1 MSHFAC
7 AWVPFFAVAA
17 LERLEPALVD
27 RPLVIVRGAP
37 PVARVVEAS
46 AAAREHRIGP
56 GMTEAEARARCPVL
70 LARPWSDER
79 VASARHALLDAALT
93 VSPRV
98 EDGGPGIVHVDA
110 AGLERLVGNARAV
123 ADRLVRQVSA
133 VGLRARV
140 GVAASRAAAR
150 LAAQAGPRVTIIP
163 PGGERA
169 FLAGIPLAAL
179 DLSADLAATFARWGI
194 RTLGELGGLPR
205 RSLGDRLGAAGL
217 RAHDLALG
225 LDRDP
230 FQVHVPE
237 PYWEEA
243 QGLEW
248 EIVSLEALAVVVE
261 RVLERLTGRL
271 GVVHVSADAID
282 LELWLSS
289 GAIDQRAIVLAY
301 PTRDVGLIL
310 ALIRLDLEAHP
321 PDAAVVGVT
330 LRARPAVARPTP
342 AGLWQPLAPAHRD
355 LAALLTRL
363 TSLVGAGNLGAPGL
377 VDSHDPDAFTL
388 RPFTGTST
396 DTATGTAPVNEER
409 HGCAGALRA
418 SGGLG
423 AISGPP
429 CKSIES
435 DARMMLRRTEPPSP
449 VAVEMDAGR
458 PRWVSSDG
466 ARTPVLSCA
475 GPWRISGEW
484 WDTRAWARD
493 EWDVLLADTRLCRLA
508 HDRLTDTWHLIG
520 VYD

>member
-1 MSHFAC
+1 VSHFAC
-7 AWVPFFAVAA
+7 ACVPCFAAA
-17 LERLEPALVD
+17 AFERLEPALVD
-27 RPLVIVRGAP
+27 RPLVITRGVP

-56 GMTEAEARARCPVL
+56 GMTEAEARARCPMLIV
-70 LARPWSDER
+70 RPWSDER

-98 EDGGPGIVHVDA
+98 EDAGAGIVHVDV
-110 AGLERLVGNARAV
+110 AGLERLVGDERAI

-133 VGLRARV
+133 VGLRPRI
-140 GVAASRAAAR
+140 GVAASRTAAR

-169 FLAGIPLAAL
+169 FLAGVPLAAL
-179 DLSADLAATFARWGI
+179 DLPADLAATLARWGI
-194 RTLGELGGLPR
+194 RTLGDLGGLPR
-205 RSLGDRLGAAGL
+205 RSLGDRLGPAGL

-243 QGLEW
+243 QGVEW
-248 EIVSLEALAVVVE
+248 EIVSLQALAVVIE
-261 RVLERLTGRL
+261 RVLDRLTARL
-271 GVVHVSADAID
+271 GVVHVSADTID
-282 LELWLSS
+282 LDLLLSS
-289 GAIDQRAIVLAY
+289 GATHQRAIALAY
-301 PTRDVGLIL
+301 PTRDVRLIL
-310 ALIRLDLEAHP
+310 TLIRLDLEAHP
-321 PDAAVVGVT
+321 PAAAVVGVT
-330 LRARPAVARPTP
+330 VRARPAVARPTP

-363 TSLVGAGNLGAPGL
+363 TTLVGAANLGAPGL
-377 VDSHDPDAFTL
+377 VDSHHPDAFTL
-388 RPFTGTST
+388 RPFTVS
-396 DTATGTAPVNEER
+396 APADPVPSQER
-409 HGCAGALRA
+409 EGELD
-418 SGGLG
+418 
-423 AISGPP
+423 P
-429 CKSIES
+429 
-435 DARMMLRRTEPPSP
+435 RMMLRRAEPPTP
-449 VAVEMDAGR
+449 VAVETDGDR
-458 PRWVSSDG
+458 PRWMG
-466 ARTPVLSCA
+466 HETARVRVLSCA

-508 HDRLTDTWHLIG
+508 HDRLTDHWHLIG

>member
-1 MSHFAC
+1 MSRFAC
-7 AWVPFFAVAA
+7 AWVPCFAVAA
-17 LERLEPALVD
+17 FERLEPALVD
-27 RPLVIVRGAP
+27 RACVIVRGAP

-46 AAAREHRIGP
+46 AAAREHRIAP

-70 LARPWSDER
+70 LVRPWSDER

-110 AGLERLVGNARAV
+110 AGLERLVGDFRAV
-123 ADRLVRQVSA
+123 ADRLVRQVGA

-140 GVAASRAAAR
+140 GVAASRTAAR
-150 LAAQAGPRVTIIP
+150 LAAQAGPRVTIVP

-169 FLAGIPLAAL
+169 FLAGVPLATL
-179 DLSADLAATFARWGI
+179 DLPRDLAATLARWGI

-217 RAHDLALG
+217 SVHDLALG

-248 EIVSLEALAVVVE
+248 EIVSLEALAGVVE
-261 RVLERLTGRL
+261 RVLERLTARL

-282 LELWLSS
+282 LELSLSS
-289 GAIDQRAIVLAY
+289 GAIHQRAIALAY
-301 PTRDVGLIL
+301 PTRDVRLIL
-310 ALIRLDLEAHP
+310 TLIRLDLEAHP

-342 AGLWQPLAPAHRD
+342 AGLWQPPAPAHRD

-363 TSLVGAGNLGAPGL
+363 TSLVGAANLGTPGL
-377 VDSHDPDAFTL
+377 VDSHHPDAFTL
-388 RPFTGTST
+388 KPFTGTVLA
-396 DTATGTAPVNEER
+396 DPVNHQQR
-409 HGCAGALRA
+409 
-418 SGGLG
+418 
-423 AISGPP
+423 PD
-429 CKSIES
+429 ES
-435 DARMMLRRTEPPSP
+435 DARMMLRRTEPPTP
-449 VAVEMDAGR
+449 VAVETAAGR
-458 PRWVSSDG
+458 PQWVNSEG
-466 ARTPVLSCA
+466 ARTRVLSCA

-508 HDRLTDTWHLIG
+508 HDRLTDHWHLIG

>member
-17 LERLEPALVD
+17 FERLEPGLVD
-27 RPLVIVRGAP
+27 RPIAIVRGTP
-37 PVARVVEAS
+37 PVTRVVEAS
-46 AAAREHRIGP
+46 AAAREHRIAP

-70 LARPWSDER
+70 LVRPWSDER

-98 EDGGPGIVHVDA
+98 EDGGSGIVHVDA
-110 AGLERLVGNARAV
+110 AGLERLVGDFRAI
-123 ADRLVRQVSA
+123 ADRLIRQVSA
-133 VGLRARV
+133 IGLRARV
-140 GVAASRAAAR
+140 GVAASRTAAR

-169 FLAGIPLAAL
+169 FLAGVPLATL
-179 DLSADLAATFARWGI
+179 DLPADLAATFARWGI
-194 RTLGELGGLPR
+194 RTLGEVGGLPR

-217 RAHDLALG
+217 SAHDLALG

-243 QGLEW
+243 QGLPW
-248 EIVSLEALAVVVE
+248 EIVSLEALAVVIE
-261 RVLERLTGRL
+261 RVLERLTARL

-282 LELWLSS
+282 LDLLLTS
-289 GAIDQRAIVLAY
+289 GAMYQRAIALAY
-301 PTRDVGLIL
+301 PTRDVRLIL
-310 ALIRLDLEAHP
+310 TLIRLDLEAHP

-363 TSLVGAGNLGAPGL
+363 TSLVGAANLGTPGL
-377 VDSHDPDAFTL
+377 VDSHHPDAFTL
-388 RPFTGTST
+388 RPFIASA
-396 DTATGTAPVNEER
+396 DTVNHLER
-409 HGCAGALRA
+409 DGEF
-418 SGGLG
+418 GG
-423 AISGPP
+423 
-429 CKSIES
+429 
-435 DARMMLRRTEPPSP
+435 RMMLRRTEPPTP
-449 VAVEMDAGR
+449 VAVETNAGR
-458 PRWVSSDG
+458 PRWVGSEG
-466 ARTPVLSCA
+466 ARARVLSCA

-493 EWDVLLADTRLCRLA
+493 EWDVLLGDTRLCRLA
-508 HDRLTDTWHLIG
+508 HDRLTDHWHLIG